1 MNNNFN
7 LISENNKE
15 LRYLMGNLFHMVT
28 HRKEYLNCFSDVEKN
43 QIVKDFYREI
53 FKNNDRDF
61 QDLIILRPKSKILEE
76 LKNQVFEFE
85 DRKGISWK
93 FEIEGSK
100 DLEEYLVFKGV
111 YYNLIDKMEIDGL
124 LQIKEDIS
132 MFKLYFSSVYKK
144 IELVKQEVDQELIDL
159 TLITED
165 IDISKLKGIG
175 VKDIIYDVET
185 LNEIVKNHFTKDS
198 SSDIKEVNVPKPEN
212 KKRSP
217 K

>member
-1 MNNNFN
+1 MNNNFS
-7 LISENNKE
+7 LITENNKAFI
-15 LRYLMGNLFHMVT
+15 RLMGNLFHMVT

-61 QDLIILRPKSKILEE
+61 QGFNILRPKSRKLEGP
-76 LKNQVFEFE
+76 KNQMFEFE
-85 DRKGISWK
+85 DRKGIAWQ

-100 DLEEYLVFKGV
+100 HLEEYLVFKGV

-132 MFKLYFSSVYKK
+132 MFKLYFSSIYKK

-159 TLITED
+159 TLIAED
-165 IDISKLKGIG
+165 IDISKLKGVG
-175 VKDIIYDVET
+175 VKDIIYDIET
-185 LNEIVKNHFTKDS
+185 LNEIVKNNFTKDS
-198 SSDIKEVNVPKPEN
+198 SSDIKEVNVPKQEN